1 MYSEVSLDI
10 SYMHQILCT
19 IKAYLEASMRTTL
32 AINEELLNEV
42 KLLSGA
48 KTKKD
53 AVEKALV
60 DFVRRKKAKKLLQLE
75 GKIELSFTPKEL
87 LTRRRK
93 DVPRR

>member
-1 MYSEVSLDI
+1 
-10 SYMHQILCT
+10 
-19 IKAYLEASMRTTL
+19 MRTTL

-60 DFVRRKKAKKLLQLE
+60 DFIRRRKAKKLLQLE

-87 LTRRRK
+87 LERRRK

>member
-1 MYSEVSLDI
+1 MGFEVPLDI
-10 SYMHQILCT
+10 SYVHQVLCRQ
-19 IKAYLEASMRTTL
+19 KAYSEASMRTTL

-60 DFVRRKKAKKLLQLE
+60 DFIRRRKAKKLLQLE

-87 LTRRRK
+87 LERRRK
-93 DVPRR
+93 DGPRR

>member
-1 MYSEVSLDI
+1 
-10 SYMHQILCT
+10 
-19 IKAYLEASMRTTL
+19 MRTTL

-53 AVEKALV
+53 AVQKALV
-60 DFVRRKKAKKLLQLE
+60 DFIRRRKAKKLLQLE

-87 LTRRRK
+87 LERRRK

>member
-1 MYSEVSLDI
+1 
-10 SYMHQILCT
+10 
-19 IKAYLEASMRTTL
+19 MRTTL

-60 DFVRRKKAKKLLQLE
+60 DFIRRRKAKKLLQLE

-87 LTRRRK
+87 LERRRK
-93 DVPRR
+93 HAVVI

>member
-1 MYSEVSLDI
+1 MS
-10 SYMHQILCT
+10 QP
-19 IKAYLEASMRTTL
+19 
-32 AINEELLNEV
+32 INEELLQEV

-53 AVEKALV
+53 GVEKALV
-60 DFVRRKKAKKLLQLE
+60 DFVIRKKVKKLLQLE

-87 LTRRRK
+87 LARRKK

>member
-1 MYSEVSLDI
+1 
-10 SYMHQILCT
+10 
-19 IKAYLEASMRTTL
+19 MRTTL
-32 AINEELLNEV
+32 AINEELLDEV

-53 AVEKALV
+53 AVEKALEE
-60 DFVRRKKAKKLLQLE
+60 FIKRRKAKKLLQLE

-87 LTRRRK
+87 LERRRK

>member
-1 MYSEVSLDI
+1 MW
-10 SYMHQILCT
+10 
-19 IKAYLEASMRTTL
+19 TTL

-60 DFVRRKKAKKLLQLE
+60 DFIRRRKAKKLLQLE

-87 LTRRRK
+87 LERRRK
-93 DVPRR
+93 HAVVI

>member
-1 MYSEVSLDI
+1 
-10 SYMHQILCT
+10 
-19 IKAYLEASMRTTL
+19 MRTTL
-32 AINEELLNEV
+32 AINEDLLNEV

-60 DFVRRKKAKKLLQLE
+60 DFIRRKKAKKLLQLE
-75 GKIELSFTPKEL
+75 GKIDLSFTPKEL
-87 LTRRRK
+87 LERRRK